1 MTRIAIA
8 DDHSFFRSG
17 LNSALVAMGHEV
29 IASVATGEQALDAVR
44 ELRPD
49 LLLLDIRMKTM
60 SGAEVLAKLREE
72 DSRIPV
78 IAITA
83 ELTNDDLIALMR
95 AKVNGI
101 VFKHDPESVL
111 REAIATV
118 SGGEKFIPKDLM
130 EKAFAILLNG
140 SPSDSGLDSLSDQE
154 LRIARAVS
162 RGLRNRDIGMSVGI
176 TEGTVKVHL
185 HKIFK
190 KLNISTRTELAV
202 LLSGRE
208 G

>member
-8 DDHSFFRSG
+8 DDHGFFRSG

-154 LRIARAVS
+154 LRIARAAS

>member
-8 DDHSFFRSG
+8 DDHIFFRSG

-72 DSRIPV
+72 DSPIPV

-154 LRIARAVS
+154 LRIARAAS